1 MHTRHAVAA
10 ISGLV
15 LIAAPL
21 AGCAHHDSTSL
32 SPGSVPGVKGTTQN
46 YSLADGTVMK
56 LTIADIHTGRPCLF
70 GQDPT
75 RQTPTPAGYKLVQV
89 IGTVDAVDTGTDE
102 QEPTQLPTPHTEK
115 ADGTVED
122 IDTAAHCEDQ
132 GIINGVTYS
141 GWPRELAQG
150 HSANLY
156 GHWAVPQDATTLVI
170 DSLAYPLARQNPAS
184 EDA

>member
-10 ISGLV
+10 ISGTCL
-15 LIAAPL
+15 LAATL
-21 AGCAHHDSTSL
+21 AGCTHRDTTTL

-46 YSLADGTVMK
+46 YSLDDGDVMK

-89 IGTVDAVDTGTDE
+89 IGTLDAVDTGTDE
-102 QEPTQLPTPHTEK
+102 QEPAPLPTPHAEK
-115 ADGTVED
+115 ADGTIEAVD
-122 IDTAAHCEDQ
+122 HSAHCEEQ

-141 GWPRELAQG
+141 GWPSQLSRG
-150 HSANLY
+150 HQANLY

-170 DSLAYPLARQNPAS
+170 DSLAYPLDLRAG
-184 EDA
+184 